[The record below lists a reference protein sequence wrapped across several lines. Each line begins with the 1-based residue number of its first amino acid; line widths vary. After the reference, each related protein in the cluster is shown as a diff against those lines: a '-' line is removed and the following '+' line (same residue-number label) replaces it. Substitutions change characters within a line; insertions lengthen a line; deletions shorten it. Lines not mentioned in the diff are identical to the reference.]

1 MRKRTWLKRVFLFIL
16 FLAVLTGTILMFG
29 PRPQA
34 DLVTRFQAPQTISD
48 PDLWLKEKEAKV
60 PGLRAGLEKEIIWRN
75 GGTKAK
81 TPLAIV
87 YIHGFSASKYET
99 RPLADQIAAHLD
111 ANLFYTRLTG
121 HGATSE
127 AMGEAS
133 TGAWMDDV
141 AEALWIGSQIGERTV
156 VIATSTGATLTTPFL
171 TDPRWADRIAGV
183 VYLSPNF
190 GLKAPGSGLLT
201 APFAKQ
207 ITRLIVG
214 ANRSFPPINEAQ
226 AKYWTTTYPSAA
238 LLPMAAL
245 VKAVSAMDMSSIH
258 TPAFFYYSN
267 EDQVV
272 DAEATAQVF
281 AAWGG
286 PKARAE
292 PASKV
297 EDPYRHVLAGDA
309 LSPSGTAPAV
319 NAISNWLDNSLP
331 K

>member
-1 MRKRTWLKRVFLFIL
+1 
-16 FLAVLTGTILMFG
+16 MFG

-34 DLVTRFQAPQTISD
+34 DLVTRFQPPVEIAD
-48 PDLWLKEKEAKV
+48 LDLWLKEKEAKV

-75 GGTKAK
+75 GQTKTK
-81 TPLAIV
+81 TPLAVV
-87 YIHGFSASKYET
+87 YIHGFSASKFET
-99 RPLADQIAAHLD
+99 RPLADKIAAHLD

-121 HGATSE
+121 HGATNDAMAE
-127 AMGEAS
+127 A
-133 TGAWMDDV
+133 TTTAWMDDV
-141 AEALWIGSQIGERTV
+141 AEALWIGSEIGERTV
-156 VIATSTGATLTTPFL
+156 VVATSTGATLTTPFL
-171 TDPRWADRIAGV
+171 NDPRWAGKIAGV

-226 AKYWTTTYPSAA
+226 ARYWTTSYPSSA

-245 VKAVSAMDMSSIH
+245 VKAVSGMDVSAIR
-258 TPAFFYYSN
+258 TPAFFYYASD
-267 EDQVV
+267 DQVV
-272 DAEATAQVF
+272 DAEATAAIF

-286 PKARAE
+286 RKARAE
-292 PASKV
+292 PAVKV

-309 LSPSGTAPAV
+309 LSPSGTAPAL